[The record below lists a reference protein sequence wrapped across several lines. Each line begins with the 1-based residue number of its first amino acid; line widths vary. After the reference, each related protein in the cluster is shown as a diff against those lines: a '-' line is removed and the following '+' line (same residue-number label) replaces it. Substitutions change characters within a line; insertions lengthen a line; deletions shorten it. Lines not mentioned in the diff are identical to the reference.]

1 MSEEENDAVKEKESF
16 SHKKILNHPDRE
28 KIIERLLAGESL
40 KDIELWIQKKYPRSK
55 RLHISYM
62 SLQRFRSHHLNLK
75 GQVLEDI
82 KTKKLEEDKKNSEL
96 EAQLIIKTSSAY
108 QQKIN
113 EIASNELDVT
123 RRLLE
128 LDKLIS
134 ARIESYFN
142 LVQGGNLNS
151 KSDEVLLQ
159 YINTMRALL
168 GDWKKY
174 IEGFAD
180 KKVEHNVNIN
190 IINEQTKILKESVLD
205 VLREMD
211 PRLIPIF
218 VDKVDYKMKSLTGD
232 VKKDIIDV

>member
-1 MSEEENDAVKEKESF
+1 MSEEENDTSKEKESF

-62 SLQRFRSHHLNLK
+62 SLQRFRSGHLNLK

-142 LVQGGNLNS
+142 LVQSGNFNS

-218 VDKVDYKMKSLTGD
+218 VDKVDYKMKLLTSD
-232 VKKDIIDV
+232 IKKDIIDV